1 MKYYIIIPLL
11 FLLLVGCS
19 KKNSNPVETTP
30 PTPVITFT
38 KAFSVSDADL
48 GRSVRQT
55 SDSGYIITGFTSGFG
70 SGFGNGGSVY
80 LIKTD
85 ALGNKVWDKAFGS
98 SNLDDGNSIQQT
110 SDGGFIIAGYT
121 YSDLSRSY
129 DIYLIKA
136 DLNGNIIWEK
146 TFGGTNED
154 RGYYVQETSGGGF
167 FIVGSIDSTIA
178 GNNDVYLIRTDAS
191 GDKIWE
197 KIYRESGV
205 EFGYSGQQTTD
216 GGFIVSGT
224 KLTPTNNFDVYLI
237 KTDAEGNKVWEK
249 TLGGNTTDGARSIQ
263 QTVDGGFIVV
273 GETWSSGAGGSD
285 VYVIKADALGNK
297 VWEKTFGG
305 SKNDWAYSIQQ
316 TSDGGFV
323 FVGYTNSF
331 NVAQDDVYL
340 VKTDAGGNKKW
351 EKTFG
356 GTGHDWGYSVQ
367 QTYDGGF
374 IITGSTDSYSNGTCV
389 LLIKTDSEGNVK

>member
-1 MKYYIIIPLL
+1 MKYYLIIPLL
-11 FLLLVGCS
+11 FLLLIGCS
-19 KKNSNPVETTP
+19 KKSSNPVETTP

-38 KAFSVSDADL
+38 KTFSVSDADL

-70 SGFGNGGSVY
+70 SGGSVY

-85 ALGNKVWDKAFGS
+85 AHGNKVWDKAFGS

-110 SDGGFIIAGYT
+110 ADGGFIIAGYT

-154 RGYYVQETSGGGF
+154 RAYYVHETSGGGF

-216 GGFIVSGT
+216 GGFIVAGT

-305 SKNDWAYSIQQ
+305 SKNDWAYSIKQ

-356 GTGHDWGYSVQ
+356 GNGHDWGYSVQ
-367 QTYDGGF
+367 QTYDSGF
-374 IITGSTDSYSNGTCV
+374 IITGSTDSYSNGTGV